1 MSNLYVPFPAYWIST
16 ASAETD
22 RYSGA
27 MPLSCRTCACAVSVS
42 VSVSL
47 TVICVFS
54 VLCVHATWTDG
65 RVCGVSFKLRVNF
78 NSHPQSQTYQ

>member
-42 VSVSL
+42 LSVSL
-47 TVICVFS
+47 TVICVLC
-54 VLCVHATWTDG
+54 VLCVVCTCNMDRWTC
-65 RVCGVSFKLRVNF
+65 VWSKFQVASKF
-78 NSHPQSQTYQ
+78 Q